1 MQEVIPRIAPPRQNR
16 KTAVE
21 FTMRNSLVMDRIIDL
36 EGYQNTVSQIENGS
50 LQIAL
55 IAIDVREAF
64 WDDL

>member
-1 MQEVIPRIAPPRQNR
+1 
-16 KTAVE
+16 
-21 FTMRNSLVMDRIIDL
+21 MDRIIDL
-36 EGYQNTVSQIENGS
+36 EGYQNTVSQIKNGS